1 MVEGLFSVGQ
11 KCSDFGQFFNVV
23 NDQILKKNITHL
35 VTPERKKFECVIL
48 AEIAYQGMET
58 VWPDSY
64 IIFQYLVIS
73 NNEN

>member
-1 MVEGLFSVGQ
+1 MAKFCHFGNFFINLCQMVEGLFSVGK

-58 VWPDSY
+58 V
-64 IIFQYLVIS
+64 
-73 NNEN
+73 